1 MSKRVL
7 GNAAVIREIL
17 DKFDKRIPVA
27 AGITTKPGASFI
39 RPADTT
45 AYVAGDLVAN
55 STVAGA
61 VLPLVFENVAREAG
75 LGGMIR
81 RCRIRKT
88 GTATVGATFRVHLYC
103 SAPTPAAGDNGAWL
117 TNKAADYVGALDV
130 TVDKVFSDGA
140 AGNGVP
146 AIGSE
151 IVFKAVGGAS
161 LYGLVECRGP
171 YAPANGE
178 TFTVELE
185 VLQD

>member
-27 AGITTKPGASFI
+27 AGITAKPSASFV
-39 RPADTT
+39 RPPFNV

-55 STVAGA
+55 STGAGTVVALEFLG
-61 VLPLVFENVAREAG
+61 VAREPG

-81 RCRIRKT
+81 RCRICKSST
-88 GTATVGATFRVHLYC
+88 GTVGAVFRVHLYC
-103 SAPTPAAGDNGAWL
+103 SAPTPANGDNGAWL
-117 TNKAADYVGALDV
+117 TDKAADYLGALDV
-130 TVDKVFSDGA
+130 TVDKIFSDGA
-140 AGNGVP
+140 AGDGIP

-151 IVFKAVGGAS
+151 IVFKSAGGSS
-161 LYGLVECRGP
+161 LFGLIECRGP
-171 YAPANGE
+171 YTPVSGE
-178 TFTVELE
+178 SFTVELE